1 MDGVIIDS
9 EGIYLKDQLEFA
21 RKKNPDVTID
31 QLFGMVG
38 ATKKDAWEVFARA
51 VNNGQSWEELR
62 DEYRKNNLYSK
73 IDYTKIYRP
82 EVTEVLK
89 NLKSKGYKLAVASST
104 QLDLVEHV
112 LQVNGIRDYFKIVVS
127 GNQFTRSKPDPEI
140 YCFTADKLG
149 VKAENCLV
157 VEDSTIGI
165 TAAKRAGM
173 KIAAVIDNR
182 YGFDQSQADY
192 FLTRVK
198 DVIEAAERA

>member
-82 EVTEVLK
+82 EVTEV
-89 NLKSKGYKLAVASST
+89 
-104 QLDLVEHV
+104 
-112 LQVNGIRDYFKIVVS
+112 
-127 GNQFTRSKPDPEI
+127 
-140 YCFTADKLG
+140 
-149 VKAENCLV
+149 
-157 VEDSTIGI
+157 
-165 TAAKRAGM
+165 
-173 KIAAVIDNR
+173 
-182 YGFDQSQADY
+182 
-192 FLTRVK
+192 
-198 DVIEAAERA
+198 